1 MTNDLIQSLAN
12 VDQNLLL
19 YLNGFH
25 NTFADYF
32 MSTFTGK
39 WIWVPMYAS
48 ILYVLLKNFNW
59 KITLCCLAAIALTI
73 TFADQVCAGL
83 ISPTSFT

>member
-39 WIWVPMYAS
+39 
-48 ILYVLLKNFNW
+48 
-59 KITLCCLAAIALTI
+59 
-73 TFADQVCAGL
+73 
-83 ISPTSFT
+83 